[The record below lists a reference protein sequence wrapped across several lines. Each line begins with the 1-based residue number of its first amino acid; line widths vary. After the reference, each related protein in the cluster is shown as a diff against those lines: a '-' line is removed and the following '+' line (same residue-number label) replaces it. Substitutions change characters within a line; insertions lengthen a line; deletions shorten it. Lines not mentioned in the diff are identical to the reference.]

1 MQYPQ
6 PQLNLDLGLDEASR
20 YHDASRFGFFSV
32 LYDTGRRNGKGY
44 TIKKQESYLLR
55 DMADVLPALS
65 GSYDIWLSQC
75 EFRKPNRRAV
85 NFLRTGTSYIDLDYY
100 KIDGLKHPMAVMSKV
115 FDVLESEGIP
125 LPNLVIDSGRGLQ
138 IKWIYPSIPDRA
150 LLRWKAVQNRLIEIL
165 RGLGSDPAVKDVS
178 RVLRLAG
185 TFNSKS
191 RSMVQV
197 LYSEDPLKSFDKLAD
212 AVLPFSRQA
221 IADLREKRRNESQLE
236 LVTNNPKPIHR
247 GGLHK
252 KSLSSLYWN
261 RFLDLRKLCR
271 MRGGLVPSIQED
283 KKNLSRTKMLIFQL
297 NFMLLSGATN
307 PQQLWNEAQ
316 AVSSAIDPGWKPD
329 QHRLTTLLRKAQSH
343 AAGETVILGD
353 KTYSPLYTPRSATL
367 IDMFHI
373 TPDEER
379 ELTTIISKTERD
391 RRRRDRHE
399 AARRALGAVP
409 REEYEASSLSRHKPW
424 EKLGMSR
431 ATWYR
436 QGKPLS

>member
-1 MQYPQ
+1 MQSPQ
-6 PQLNLDLGLDEASR
+6 PQLNLDLGLDEASH
-20 YHDASRFGFFSV
+20 YHDPSRFGFFSV
-32 LYDTGRRNGKGY
+32 LYDTGRRNSKGY

-65 GSYDIWLSQC
+65 GSYDIWLSQG
-75 EFRKPNRRAV
+75 EFRKPNRRTV
-85 NFLRTGTSYIDLDYY
+85 NFLRIGTSYIDLDYY

-115 FDVLESEGIP
+115 FDVLESQGIP

-150 LLRWKAVQNRLIEIL
+150 LLRWKAVQNHLIEVL
-165 RGLGSDPAVKDVS
+165 RGMGSDPAVKDVS

-197 LYSEDPLKSFDKLAD
+197 LYNTDPLESFDALAD
-212 AVLPFSRQA
+212 AVLPLTRQELTH
-221 IADLREKRRNESQLE
+221 LREKRRNESQLE
-236 LVTNNPKPIHR
+236 LVTDNPQPIHR

-252 KSLSSLYWN
+252 KSLNSLYWN

-271 MRGGLVPSIQED
+271 MRGGLIPSGRD
-283 KKNLSRTKMLIFQL
+283 DADDLSRTKMLIFQL
-297 NFMLLSGATN
+297 DFMLLSGATN

-316 AVSSAIDPGWKPD
+316 AVSSAIDPNWKPD
-329 QHRLTTLLRKAQSH
+329 QHRLTTLLRKAQDH
-343 AAGETVILGD
+343 AAGETVMLGD
-353 KTYSPLYTPRSATL
+353 KSYSPLYTPRSATL
-367 IDMFHI
+367 IDMFRI

-379 ELTTIISKTERD
+379 ELKTIISKTERD
-391 RRRRDRHE
+391 RRRRERHE
-399 AARRALGAVP
+399 AARRAAGAIP
-409 REEYEASSLSRHKPW
+409 RAEYEGNSISRKKPW

-436 QGKPLS
+436 QGKPLP